1 MLSPGNTLATH
12 RGFLHSA
19 SIFEAWQK
27 TYSTWSCYFTLRYV
41 LVDSGI
47 SLRAWSLLA
56 AVVQAPWTQPVVT
69 SVGPRQT
76 IFAFTLSYHFKK
88 YLKSLAPS
96 SSIRSG
102 SIGFFL
108 NIKSLRSV
116 QANTMHLRSLDGARA
131 VAITGLK
138 MFHHRQKPIF
148 EEKRYQKKQVKSI
161 LEVSFCGRQG
171 NSTWSSSTTPPSSSY
186 TSTSTSKST
195 SFSSPS
201 SWTHQPPQNSSLQHV

>member
-1 MLSPGNTLATH
+1 MDFFTLHRFSRPGK
-12 RGFLHSA
+12 
-19 SIFEAWQK
+19 K

-108 NIKSLRSV
+108 
-116 QANTMHLRSLDGARA
+116 TLDGARA

>member
-1 MLSPGNTLATH
+1 MPLIVDFFTLHRFSRPGK
-12 RGFLHSA
+12 
-19 SIFEAWQK
+19 K